1 MLTALAHPVQKLQT
15 HQRAIEPEIN
25 TVYGRSQM
33 GIAPLNSIG
42 SEVGR
47 FPFHIS
53 QLFGLVIFVIAPL
66 KLPRPH
72 VEQPWRTVDP

>member
-1 MLTALAHPVQKLQT
+1 MSVT
-15 HQRAIEPEIN
+15 
-25 TVYGRSQM
+25 
-33 GIAPLNSIG
+33 PLNSIG

-53 QLFGLVIFVIAPL
+53 QLFGLVIFVITPL
-66 KLPRPH
+66 KLPGPH